1 MINSR
6 DIEWKLTEF
15 FIESKVHVT
24 CLGEEVDVWVD
35 PEDDSTDLPSPSQLH
50 ALDAFLALDL
60 AQKVDWLHQLALDCH
75 YTCLRDEVD
84 EDDPI
89 MVLRSRNEVW
99 DHLRLNQL
107 LIPQH
112 GTTSDRYLF
121 VTGNCDWEEEH
132 GLELLFKN
140 ERLIKVGAQEG
151 LAQNEEWSLYFIN
164 E

>member
-1 MINSR
+1 MMNAN
-6 DIEWKLTEF
+6 DIEWKRTEF
-15 FIESKVHVT
+15 FIESKVHIA
-24 CLGEEVDVWVD
+24 CLGEEVDILVY
-35 PEDDSTDLPSPSQLH
+35 PEDDSLNLPSPSQLH

-60 AQKVDWLHQLALDCH
+60 AQKVDWSHQLALDCH
-75 YTCLRDEVD
+75 YACLRDEID
-84 EDDPI
+84 GEDPI
-89 MVLRSRNEVW
+89 MVLRIREDVW
-99 DHLRLNQL
+99 DHVRLNQL

-121 VTGNCDWEEEH
+121 FTGNCDWEEEH

-140 ERLIKVGAQEG
+140 ERLIKVGPQEG